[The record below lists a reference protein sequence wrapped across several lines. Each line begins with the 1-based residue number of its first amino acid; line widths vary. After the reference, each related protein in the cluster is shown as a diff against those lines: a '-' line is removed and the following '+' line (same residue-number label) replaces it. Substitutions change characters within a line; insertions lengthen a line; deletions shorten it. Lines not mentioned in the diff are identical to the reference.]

1 MNSFLKKLS
10 LLLLVVLV
18 LTPLLSGCGEKKKNL
33 DIPAE
38 EQLILDIPNVYQY
51 TEIGKNQADG
61 QFVVLN
67 IVMTNATNESMD
79 IDPEDFFVRLDTDI
93 EEDRYSLPIQKRML
107 IEFGKVFGDENKS
120 KLLET
125 TDFDLHPKIQ
135 AERFLIFQIPK
146 SGHLID
152 YELYY
157 EPLELATPI
166 ITSYTESFDR
176 RTEEDYY

>member
-10 LLLLVVLV
+10 LLLLVALIA
-18 LTPLLSGCGEKKKNL
+18 TPLLSGCGDKKKNL

-38 EQLILDIPNVYQY
+38 KQLVLDIPNVYQY
-51 TEIGKNQADG
+51 TNIGKNKADG

-67 IVMTNATNESMD
+67 IVMANETTESMT
-79 IDPEDFFVRLDTDI
+79 IDPEDFFVRLYTDI
-93 EEDRYSLPIQKRML
+93 EEDRYSLPIQKRMANEFG
-107 IEFGKVFGDENKS
+107 IEFGAEEKA

-135 AERFLIFQIPK
+135 AERFLIFQLPK

-176 RTEEDYY
+176 RVEEDYY